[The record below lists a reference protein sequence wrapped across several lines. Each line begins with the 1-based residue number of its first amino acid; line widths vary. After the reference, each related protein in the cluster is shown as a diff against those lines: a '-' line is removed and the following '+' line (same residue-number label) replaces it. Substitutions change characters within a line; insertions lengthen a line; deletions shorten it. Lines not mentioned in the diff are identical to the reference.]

1 MIFTYLLCSVI
12 ETIIVN
18 TTCFAVKKTVSLG
31 LNCGYYVLS
40 HLFSSKKQNKN
51 GKFIYLQDVV
61 IQDIKMMDTRSQYI
75 DYNEYSDS
83 DDDEYV
89 PTKCKMIHPIINDTI
104 VNESITNG
112 PIMHESTAAWGI
124 ATSPPCKPE
133 PSSSKETEPVSNA
146 EENEVDDDIEKQV
159 NIIKDIISGEKY
171 LDIEKN
177 IQSKNDLEDYLS
189 KEYDKRVK
197 EEIEN
202 EWVNIQVF
210 E

>member
-1 MIFTYLLCSVI
+1 MVFTYLLCSVI

-31 LNCGYYVLS
+31 WNCGYYILS
-40 HLFSSKKQNKN
+40 HLFSNKKQNKN

-75 DYNEYSDS
+75 DYNEFSDS

-89 PTKCKMIHPIINDTI
+89 PTTCKMIHPITNDTI
-104 VNESITNG
+104 
-112 PIMHESTAAWGI
+112 MKESTAAWGSV
-124 ATSPPCKPE
+124 TPPSTPE
-133 PSSSKETEPVSNA
+133 PTYTQSNKTD
-146 EENEVDDDIEKQV
+146 ENEVDDDIEKQV

-171 LDIEKN
+171 LDDVK
-177 IQSKNDLEDYLS
+177 SKNELEDYLS

>member
-1 MIFTYLLCSVI
+1 MVITYLLCSVI

-31 LNCGYYVLS
+31 WNCGYYVLS
-40 HLFSSKKQNKN
+40 YLFSSKKQNKN

-61 IQDIKMMDTRSQYI
+61 VQDIKMMDTRSQYI
-75 DYNEYSDS
+75 DYNDHSDS
-83 DDDEYV
+83 DDEYV
-89 PTKCKMIHPIINDTI
+89 PTTNKMIHPIIN
-104 VNESITNG
+104 ESIIN
-112 PIMHESTAAWGI
+112 ESTAAWNI
-124 ATSPPCKPE
+124 DTPE
-133 PSSSKETEPVSNA
+133 PISLLSKMTNDEESSI
-146 EENEVDDDIEKQV
+146 ENTKANDGDDDIEKQV

-171 LDIEKN
+171 LDDVK
-177 IQSKNDLEDYLS
+177 SKNELEDYLS

-210 E
+210 D

>member
-1 MIFTYLLCSVI
+1 MVITYLLCSVI

-18 TTCFAVKKTVSLG
+18 TTCFAVKKTISLG
-31 LNCGYYVLS
+31 WNCGYYVLS
-40 HLFSSKKQNKN
+40 HLFSNKKQNKN

-61 IQDIKMMDTRSQYI
+61 VQDIKMMDTRSQYI
-75 DYNEYSDS
+75 DYNDYSDS
-83 DDDEYV
+83 DDEYV
-89 PTKCKMIHPIINDTI
+89 PTTSKMIHPIIND
-104 VNESITNG
+104 SIIN
-112 PIMHESTAAWGI
+112 ESTAAWNI
-124 ATSPPCKPE
+124 DTHE
-133 PSSSKETEPVSNA
+133 PKSLISKIPTDEESSI
-146 EENEVDDDIEKQV
+146 ENTKANDGDDDIEKQV

-171 LDIEKN
+171 LDIEKD
-177 IQSKNDLEDYLS
+177 IQSKNELEDYLS

>member
-40 HLFSSKKQNKN
+40 QLFSSKKQNKN

-75 DYNEYSDS
+75 DYNEFSDS

-89 PTKCKMIHPIINDTI
+89 PTTCKMIHPIINGPITNDTI
-104 VNESITNG
+104 MN
-112 PIMHESTAAWGI
+112 ESTAAWGI
-124 ATSPPCKPE
+124 STSPPCKPE
-133 PSSSKETEPVSNA
+133 PSSSSKETQPASNA

>member
-1 MIFTYLLCSVI
+1 MVFTYLLCSVI

-31 LNCGYYVLS
+31 WNCGYYILS
-40 HLFSSKKQNKN
+40 HLFSNKKQNKN

-61 IQDIKMMDTRSQYI
+61 VQDIKMLDTRSQYI
-75 DYNEYSDS
+75 DYNDYSDS

-89 PTKCKMIHPIINDTI
+89 PTTCKMIHPIINETI
-104 VNESITNG
+104 IN
-112 PIMHESTAAWGI
+112 ESTAAWSI
-124 ATSPPCKPE
+124 NTPPSTPQ
-133 PSSSKETEPVSNA
+133 PSYVSAQLDTADDNK
-146 EENEVDDDIEKQV
+146 VDDDIEKQV

-171 LDIEKN
+171 LDIEKD
-177 IQSKNDLEDYLS
+177 IQSKNELEDYLS